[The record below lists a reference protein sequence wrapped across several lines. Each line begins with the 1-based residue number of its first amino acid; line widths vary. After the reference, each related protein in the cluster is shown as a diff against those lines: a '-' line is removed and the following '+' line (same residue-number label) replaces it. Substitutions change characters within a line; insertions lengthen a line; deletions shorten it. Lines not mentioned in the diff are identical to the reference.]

1 MASSREFA
9 DDVTGRLLPFGPV
22 VTRGMFG
29 GFGVFLDGV
38 MFGLI
43 AFDNLYFKVDDANQA
58 DYEAEGMEP
67 FSYQGRNRPIS
78 LSYWQVPDP
87 VFEDSEQL
95 SLWAEKALGVARR
108 AKSAKKPRKPRK
120 NNKNR

>member
-1 MASSREFA
+1 MAVNDFA
-9 DDVTGRLLPFGPV
+9 PYMDIF
-22 VTRGMFG
+22 
-29 GFGVFLDGV
+29 
-38 MFGLI
+38 
-43 AFDNLYFKVDDANQA
+43 
-58 DYEAEGMEP
+58 EGMEP